1 MIRQNAPLLFFLSGF
16 SALVYQ
22 VLWMR
27 LLALVF
33 DVTIHAA
40 STVLAAFM
48 AGLALGSAAAG
59 RLADRVRRPLVALPR
74 LKPASPPLHWRRRSL
89 LPASKRSTCGCI
101 RPSTTGHRL

>member
-1 MIRQNAPLLFFLSGF
+1 MLLFFFFLSGF

-33 DVTIHAA
+33 GVTIHAA

-59 RLADRVRRPLVALPR
+59 RVADRVRRPLVARRHLRRQRGRSGRWLALDGILTAAGNRQPR
-74 LKPASPPLHWRRRSL
+74 
-89 LPASKRSTCGCI
+89 
-101 RPSTTGHRL
+101 